1 MNKDV
6 PAAATMAIEVEGL
19 EKSFGEH
26 RALRG
31 IDLTVSRGEC
41 LVVFGPNGAGKTTLL
56 KILATLMKPSAGR
69 VLLDGVDIWEK
80 PVEIRRRISLVS
92 HQTFLYDDLT
102 VLENLRFYGKMYDV
116 ADLEKRIREVI
127 SWVRIEPRLHDRTG
141 TLSRGLQQRVSIA
154 RAVLHNPSLLFL
166 DEPEVGL
173 DPHASAMVRDVL
185 GTVSSG
191 NRTVVMTTH
200 NLERGLELGD
210 SIVIIDRGKIV
221 YQAKRDKLSK
231 ADLRQVYN
239 RYTEAGGR
247 IKCL

>member
-1 MNKDV
+1 MNKDI
-6 PAAATMAIEVEGL
+6 PAASTRAIEVHGL

-41 LVVFGPNGAGKTTLL
+41 LVIFGPNGAGKTTLL
-56 KILATLMKPSAGR
+56 KILSTLMKPSAGS
-69 VLLDGVDIWEK
+69 VCLDGIDIRDK
-80 PVEIRRRISLVS
+80 PVQIRRRISLVS

-102 VLENLRFYGKMYDV
+102 VLENLRFYGRMYDI

-127 SWVRIEPRLHDRTG
+127 SWVQLESRRHDRVG
-141 TLSRGLQQRVSIA
+141 TLSRGLQQRASMA
-154 RAVLHNPSLLFL
+154 RAVLHNPSILFL

-185 GTVSSG
+185 GSTNS
-191 NRTVVMTTH
+191 NRRTVVMTTH

-210 SIVIIDRGKIV
+210 SVVIIDRGKIV
-221 YQAKRDKLSK
+221 YQTPGHKLSK
-231 ADLRQVYN
+231 VDFQQVYD
-239 RYTEAGGR
+239 RCIETGR
-247 IKCL
+247 

>member
-1 MNKDV
+1 MNKD
-6 PAAATMAIEVEGL
+6 AAIEVEGL

-31 IDLTVSRGEC
+31 IDLAVSRGEC

-56 KILATLMKPSAGR
+56 KILATLMKPSAGTVR
-69 VLLDGVDIWEK
+69 LDGVDIREK
-80 PVEIRRRISLVS
+80 PVEIRRRVSLVS

-116 ADLEKRIREVI
+116 AGLEKRIREVVA
-127 SWVRIEPRLHDRTG
+127 WVRIESRLHDRAG

-154 RAVLHNPSLLFL
+154 RAVLHDPAILFL

-173 DPHASAMVRDVL
+173 DPRAGAMVRDVL

-191 NRTVVMTTH
+191 SRTVVMTTH
-200 NLERGLELGD
+200 NLERGLELAD
-210 SIVIIDRGKIV
+210 RIVIIDRGKIV
-221 YQAKRDKLSK
+221 YRADREEVSK
-231 ADLRQVYN
+231 TDLRQVYN
-239 RYTEAGGR
+239 RYTETGG
-247 IKCL
+247 